1 MPPKTVVVHP
11 TSIHRHT
18 LPPRRR
24 PTSAGRWVALIL
36 VLVIACSGAALFSL
50 MRLPQWRAERAR
62 LALGTGL
69 KAAAV
74 EQRLAGLRF
83 EAVYQER
90 MAVGWR
96 RLERKDFLESFA
108 GGGTRQRGQ
117 RRMRLTFRGPLGNSA
132 ALLVEFNA
140 AGEITAVRAPGDGE

>member
-1 MPPKTVVVHP
+1 MLPKRVVVHP
-11 TSIHRHT
+11 TSIHPHT

-36 VLVIACSGAALFSL
+36 VLVVAGSGATLFVL
-50 MRLPQWRAERAR
+50 LRLPEWRAERAR

-83 EAVYQER
+83 AATYQER

-96 RLERKDFLESFA
+96 RLERKEFLESFA
-108 GGGTRQRGQ
+108 GGETRQRGD
-117 RRMRLTFRGPLGNSA
+117 RRLRLTFRGPLGNSA
-132 ALLVEFNA
+132 TLFVEFNT
-140 AGEITAVRAPGDGE
+140 AGEITAVRSPAAGE